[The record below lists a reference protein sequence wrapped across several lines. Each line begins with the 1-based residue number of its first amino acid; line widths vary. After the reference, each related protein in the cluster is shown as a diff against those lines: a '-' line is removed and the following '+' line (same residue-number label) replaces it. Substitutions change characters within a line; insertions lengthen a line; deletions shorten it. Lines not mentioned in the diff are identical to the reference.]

1 MPFFFNIK
9 ALLGVVFTLAI
20 LVSII
25 FFFAFFAI
33 IALPLILLLYL
44 FRRKIFS
51 YFLKKSFSYKF
62 HKTRDET
69 YFYNVNENNNKDY
82 IEVEY
87 KKNKEHNKEN

>member
-9 ALLGVVFTLAI
+9 ALLGVVVTLAI
-20 LVSII
+20 LVSFI

-51 YFLKKSFSYKF
+51 FFLKKNFS
-62 HKTRDET
+62 HR
-69 YFYNVNENNNKDY
+69 FYNEQNTSNFNNFDESQNKDY
-82 IEVEY
+82 IEVDYE
-87 KKNKEHNKEN
+87 KNNEEDKRN

>member
-9 ALLGVVFTLAI
+9 ALLGVVVTLTI

-51 YFLKKSFSYKF
+51 YFLKKNFS
-62 HKTRDET
+62 HS
-69 YFYNVNENNNKDY
+69 FYNEQNKSNFNNFDENKNKDY
-82 IEVEY
+82 IEVDYE
-87 KKNKEHNKEN
+87 KNNEEDEKN

>member
-9 ALLGVVFTLAI
+9 ALLGVVVTLAI

-51 YFLKKSFSYKF
+51 YFVKKNFS
-62 HKTRDET
+62 RR
-69 YFYNVNENNNKDY
+69 FYNEQNTSNFNNFDENKNKDY
-82 IEVEY
+82 IEVDYE
-87 KKNKEHNKEN
+87 KNNEEDERN

>member
-9 ALLGVVFTLAI
+9 ALLGVLVTLAI

-33 IALPLILLLYL
+33 ITLPLILLLYL

-51 YFLKKSFSYKF
+51 YFLTKNFS
-62 HKTRDET
+62 HR
-69 YFYNVNENNNKDY
+69 FYNDENTSNFNNFDQNKNKDY
-82 IEVEY
+82 IEVDYE
-87 KKNKEHNKEN
+87 KNNEEDERN

>member
-9 ALLGVVFTLAI
+9 ALLGVLVTLAI
-20 LVSII
+20 LASII

-51 YFLKKSFSYKF
+51 YFVKKNFS
-62 HKTRDET
+62 RS
-69 YFYNVNENNNKDY
+69 FYNEQNTSNFNNFDENKNKDY
-82 IEVEY
+82 IEVDYE
-87 KKNKEHNKEN
+87 KNNEEDERN

>member
-9 ALLGVVFTLAI
+9 ALLGVVVTLAI

-51 YFLKKSFSYKF
+51 YFVKKKFS
-62 HKTRDET
+62 RR
-69 YFYNVNENNNKDY
+69 FYNEQNTSNFNNFDENKNKDY
-82 IEVEY
+82 IEVDYE
-87 KKNKEHNKEN
+87 KNNEEDERN

>member
-51 YFLKKSFSYKF
+51 FFLKKNFS
-62 HKTRDET
+62 HR
-69 YFYNVNENNNKDY
+69 FYNEQNTSNFNNFDESQNKDY
-82 IEVEY
+82 IEVDYE
-87 KKNKEHNKEN
+87 KNNEEDKRN